1 MGTQLLSW
9 VCGELGPPPSLC
21 HPDLPLEG
29 GSLQTLEVSK
39 PESSMRLLNYGFSPF
54 PTCRKT
60 YCHRRLNF
68 LESKFSLHE
77 MLNEMSEFKELKSN
91 PHRDF
96 YNVRKVC
103 SWGGVPTPSHPSSN
117 PRGCP
122 ESVWGRCPVWPSLA
136 RAGDVFVQ
144 KEDQRAAFCV
154 SGHHAPDGT

>member
-1 MGTQLLSW
+1 MGSALYCPLSTLHAFHRARGCGYIVYRGLLIAGPFSSLPAPSRPSTQDW
-9 VCGELGPPPSLC
+9 VPTDTGGLQTGEL
-21 HPDLPLEG
+21 
-29 GSLQTLEVSK
+29 
-39 PESSMRLLNYGFSPF
+39 MRLLLNCGFFSF

-103 SWGGVPTPSHPSSN
+103 
-117 PRGCP
+117 
-122 ESVWGRCPVWPSLA
+122 
-136 RAGDVFVQ
+136 
-144 KEDQRAAFCV
+144 
-154 SGHHAPDGT
+154 